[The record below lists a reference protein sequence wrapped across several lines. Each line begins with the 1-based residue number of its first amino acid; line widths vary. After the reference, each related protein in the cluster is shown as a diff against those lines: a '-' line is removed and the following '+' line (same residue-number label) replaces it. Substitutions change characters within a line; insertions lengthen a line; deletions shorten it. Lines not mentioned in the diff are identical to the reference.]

1 MMSKEMA
8 KTYEPKQVEQRLYQY
23 WVDEGLFHA
32 EVNAEQEPF
41 CIVIPP
47 PNVTGVLH
55 MGHALDVSIQDL
67 LTRWHRM
74 LGHAALWLP
83 GSDHASI
90 ATHAVVEARLAEK
103 GLTRYDLGRDQFIE
117 EVWKVTKEHQ
127 SHIREQL
134 KRCGASLDWSRERF
148 TMDADYSRA
157 VREAFVR
164 LYEEGL
170 IYRGERMIN
179 WCPRCG
185 TSLSDL
191 EVEHVET
198 DGHLWHI
205 RYPGK
210 NGGPGVVVATT
221 RPETMLGDTAVT
233 VHPDDERYEGLIGAS
248 VVLPLMEREIPV
260 IADEYV
266 DVEFGTGA
274 LKVTPAHDPND
285 LEIAERHGLPSV
297 TVIGPDGKMTEEAGA
312 YAGMDR
318 AEAREAVV
326 AELEQR
332 GLLECVEEYRH
343 TVGHCSRCHT
353 TVEPLVSLQWF
364 VRMESLA
371 ELGLQAVRDGEV
383 GFVPERWASV
393 YCDWLEDFRDWCIS
407 RQLWWGHPV
416 PVWYCDDCGEVTC
429 TREDPTECAHCGSRS
444 LTPDPDVL
452 DTWFSSALWPFA
464 TLGWPDETAELE
476 YFYPTSVLVTGYDII
491 YFWVARMVMMGKQIR
506 NERPFESVFI
516 HGLVRDSDGRKIS
529 KSLGNNIDPI
539 DLIEEYGADAVRF
552 ALVQLITHGQD
563 LKYSED
569 RILAARNFG
578 NKLWNAA
585 RFVMMNLD
593 DEDETVEPVEAELS
607 LADRWILSR
616 HAATMEVVNKELS
629 RYNLAQAAD
638 ALYEHT
644 WGEFCDWYLELCKPD
659 LYGSASGQRKATVLS
674 VLRQM
679 LSGIL
684 RALHPFM
691 PFVTEEVWHGL
702 VGDSHSISVAEYPQA
717 DGSMVDADA
726 EAQMSM
732 MQSVVSTVRNLR
744 SVVAIPPS
752 QKVEVT
758 LQGDADTVEMLREQ
772 RAGIAALA
780 GVERLSVEAEVA
792 ESPGSA
798 LGDVADGV
806 RVFLHIGEGIDLN
819 AELTRLGKQMAELE
833 KLNAQC
839 RRKLDN
845 ENFVRNAPAEVV
857 ELERMRVQEN
867 TANLEKLQAQAELVK
882 ASL

>member
-1 MMSKEMA
+1 MSEEMP
-8 KTYEPKQVEQRLYQY
+8 KTYEPQQVEQRLYQY
-23 WVDEGLFHA
+23 WLDEGVFRA
-32 EVNAEQEPF
+32 EVNAAREPF

-83 GSDHASI
+83 GADHAGI
-90 ATHAVVEARLAEK
+90 ATQVVVERELAEE
-103 GLTRYDLGRDQFIE
+103 GISRHDLGRDEFVE
-117 EVWKVTKEHQ
+117 RVWQVKEQHH

-134 KRCGASLDWSRERF
+134 KRCGASLDWSRDRF
-148 TMDADYSRA
+148 TLDEGYALA

-164 LYEEGL
+164 LYEDGL

-179 WCPRCG
+179 WCPRCAS
-185 TSLSDL
+185 SLSDL
-191 EVEHVET
+191 EVEHVDT
-198 DGHLWHI
+198 AGHLWHI
-205 RYPGK
+205 RYPAK
-210 NGGPGVVVATT
+210 DGGAGVVVATT

-233 VHPDDERYEGLIGAS
+233 VHPDDERYKELIGAT
-248 VVLPLMEREIPV
+248 VILPLMDREIPV
-260 IADEYV
+260 IGDEYV

-285 LEIAERHGLPSV
+285 FEIAERHDLPAI
-297 TVIGPDGKMTEEAGA
+297 TVIGPDGRMTDEAGA

-318 AEAREAVV
+318 TEAREAVV
-326 AELEQR
+326 ADLEQR
-332 GLLECVEEYRH
+332 GLLEGVEEYQH
-343 TVGHCSRCHT
+343 AVGHCSRCQT
-353 TVEPLVSLQWF
+353 VVEPLVSLQWF
-364 VRMESLA
+364 VQMEPLA
-371 ELGLQAVRDGEV
+371 ELGLEAVRDGEV
-383 GFVPERWASV
+383 TFVPQRWTNV
-393 YCDWLEDFRDWCIS
+393 YCDWLENIRDWCIS

-429 TREDPTECAHCGSRS
+429 AREDPAECSHCGSCS
-444 LTPDPDVL
+444 ITPDPDVL

-464 TLGWPDETAELE
+464 TLGWPEETADLE
-476 YFYPTSVLVTGYDII
+476 YFYPTSVLVTAYDII

-506 NERPFESVFI
+506 NERPFDKVFI
-516 HGLVRDSDGRKIS
+516 HGLVRDADGRKIS
-529 KSLGNNIDPI
+529 KSLGNSIDPI
-539 DLIEEYGADAVRF
+539 ELIEEYGADAMRF

-593 DEDETVEPVEAELS
+593 DGAGTVEPAHADLS

-616 HAATMEVVNKELS
+616 HAATMQVVNDELS

-659 LYGSASGQRKATVLS
+659 LYGAVSPQRKATVQS
-674 VLRQM
+674 ILREV

-691 PFVTEEVWHGL
+691 PFVTEEIWQRLAPG
-702 VGDSHSISVAEYPQA
+702 SESISVAEYPQV
-717 DGSMVDADA
+717 DTSVLDADA
-726 EAQMSM
+726 EADMSVV
-732 MQSVVSTVRNLR
+732 QGVVSTVRNLR
-744 SVVAIPPS
+744 AVVAIPPA
-752 QKVEVT
+752 QKVRVT
-758 LQGDADTVEMLREQ
+758 LQADTDTAMMLTAQ
-772 RAGIAALA
+772 RAGIEALA
-780 GVERLSVEAEVA
+780 AVGELSVEGEAG
-792 ESPGSA
+792 ESPEST
-798 LGDVADGV
+798 LGDVAEGV
-806 RVFLHIGEGIDLN
+806 RVFLHIEEGVDLK
-819 AELTRLGKQMAELE
+819 AELARLEKQMADIE

-845 ENFVRNAPAEVV
+845 ESFVANAPAEVV
-857 ELERMRVQEN
+857 ELERSRVEEN
-867 TANLEKLQAQAELVK
+867 TANLEKLQAQAELVRE
-882 ASL
+882 SV